1 LFLPF
6 LNILNIFEHFS
17 TECEK
22 FLLCFSGQDEV
33 ISLAEKAAGRPLKC
47 VIQTTELPGDEAVRV
62 FLDFETQSWGFDM
75 F

>member
-1 LFLPF
+1 M
-6 LNILNIFEHFS
+6 
-17 TECEK
+17 
-22 FLLCFSGQDEV
+22 